1 MGIQGSQLLLPL
13 LCLSLLG
20 SALWRLRPESFS
32 RISFPDGF
40 VFGTTTS
47 AYQIEGAADEG
58 GRGPSMWD
66 AFTQNHPDKIK
77 DGSNG
82 NVAVDS
88 YHRFKGDVR
97 IMKEMGVD
105 AYRFSISW
113 TRILPNGEISGGIN
127 REGVQYYNNLIDEL
141 KSSGVEPYAT
151 IFHWDV
157 PQALEDRYGG
167 FLSSKILVKHWIV
180 VNEPWTF
187 ARLGYVTGLYA
198 PGRCSPWMESN
209 CFNGDSGR
217 EPYTVAHN
225 LLLSH
230 AAAVKLY
237 RDKYQAS
244 QKGKV
249 GLSLISHWFL
259 PYSES
264 ISDIDAASRAI
275 DFMLG
280 WFMGPLTQ
288 GDYPLSMKA
297 LVQDRLP
304 EFTIEESEM
313 VKGSFDFLGLNYY
326 TTNYAQSILV
336 PCTANLSYDTD
347 ASVSWTVFFTH
358 VPFSQEHHFRYIG
371 SPDTNEVFSLH
382 SRISLC
388 TFPDSERTSMLRFP
402 RCSTLRALITDLD
415 LETLAGHNQFPKPAF
430 IFGDHIAADDHLIH
444 AKDSKLL
451 RRVNNRFLFLLN
463 MKRMYPLSYFLNVSC
478 RRGLTFDIV
487 KEKKMCC
494 LDLVDKLACK
504 SGDNSRV

>member
-167 FLSSKILVKHWIV
+167 FLSSKILDDFKNYADVCFALFGDRVKHWIV

-347 ASVSWTVFFTH
+347 ASVSWTGVRH
-358 VPFSQEHHFRYIG
+358 GIPIGPKAASDWLYIYPPGLKELLRYIKNKYDNPVVYITENG
-371 SPDTNEVFSLH
+371 VDETNDASLVLQNALNDDV
-382 SRISLC
+382 RIDYHRQHLHAVHKAIREGVNVKGYFVWSLFDNFEWSFGY
-388 TFPDSERTSMLRFP
+388 TLRFGLYYVDYKNLERYP
-402 RCSTLRALITDLD
+402 KSSALWF
-415 LETLAGHNQFPKPAF
+415 Q
-430 IFGDHIAADDHLIH
+430 
-444 AKDSKLL
+444 
-451 RRVNNRFLFLLN
+451 RFL
-463 MKRMYPLSYFLNVSC
+463 RP
-478 RRGLTFDIV
+478 
-487 KEKKMCC
+487 
-494 LDLVDKLACK
+494 
-504 SGDNSRV
+504 